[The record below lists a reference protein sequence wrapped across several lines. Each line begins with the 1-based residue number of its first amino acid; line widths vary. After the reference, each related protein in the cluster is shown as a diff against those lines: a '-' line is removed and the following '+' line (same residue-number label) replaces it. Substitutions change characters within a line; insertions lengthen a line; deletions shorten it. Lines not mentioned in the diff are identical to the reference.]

1 MRLPSGQEGSGGVVG
16 PPPIRPAGLG
26 VFVIIDRAGLRN
38 NPSGSF
44 RMPSVHLR
52 RSRRSRERVGLVGWA
67 LVLAW
72 GVGSE
77 VEAQNG
83 GASSAPVE
91 TPTCRAVSRIDV
103 RNHSLF
109 APEDIEDHRFE
120 WALGFANWVH
130 VRTRAGY
137 LRRELLVGEGRCYD
151 PATLE
156 ESVRLIRD
164 LNFIARVEATS
175 RQLPDSTWAV
185 HLETWDEWTTQVG
198 LDFDVENEFQFKG
211 FFVTEKNL
219 LGRGLRLSF
228 RYRNFRE
235 QNDRNL
241 GLSTGRF
248 LGTRANASVAAGTTR
263 TGSFFRQEI
272 LYPFVSEAG
281 RFSLETRFQYE
292 DREHSYL
299 TGDHGSV
306 SHVLLPLT
314 DVEGR
319 IRVGR
324 RYGVPGALTQLGAE
338 VEWLHRDVAGAA
350 RQVFQGD
357 FEGAASASDSL
368 AARLSSQDQ
377 PWSHVRAG
385 ATVGVRRLRFT
396 TATGLDRVSGEQNVA
411 LGSEARLTVGRALAT
426 WGTSPAYSYARAE
439 GFVSGLRGPLLANAS
454 VRAEAWRVDSVED
467 GTSPWRELTLRG
479 RALLYV
485 QPGPGTTNTFVTG
498 LNVNVRDNVD
508 QPYQV
513 ALGGEEGVR
522 SYREDEVPTQS
533 TVVAFVEHR
542 VNLPWFRPA
551 LDLGLAVF
559 GDVGRGWAGT
569 TPFGIDTGWRQA
581 VGAGLRLGFPAGTGS
596 VTRIELAWPVGGP
609 DAGRGPVFRTYWSP
623 APTSR

>member
-1 MRLPSGQEGSGGVVG
+1 
-16 PPPIRPAGLG
+16 
-26 VFVIIDRAGLRN
+26 
-38 NPSGSF
+38 
-44 RMPSVHLR
+44 MPSVHLR
-52 RSRRSRERVGLVGWA
+52 QSRRVRVRAGLVGWA

-72 GVGSE
+72 GVPSD
-77 VEAQNG
+77 VEAQVG
-83 GASSAPVE
+83 GASSAAASGVA
-91 TPTCRAVSRIDV
+91 CRTVSRIDV

-120 WALGFANWVH
+120 WALDFANWVH

-137 LRRELLVGEGRCYD
+137 LRRELLLDEGRCFD
-151 PATLE
+151 SLALE

-164 LNFIARVEATS
+164 LDFIARVEATP

-198 LDFDVENEFQFKG
+198 LDFDVESRFQFKG

-228 RYRNFRE
+228 RYRDFRE
-235 QNDRNL
+235 RNDRNL
-241 GLSTGRF
+241 SLSTGRF

-263 TGSFFRQEI
+263 TGRFFRQEI
-272 LYPFVSEAG
+272 SYPFVSEAG
-281 RFSLETRFQYE
+281 RLSLEARFQYE
-292 DREHSYL
+292 DREYSYL

-314 DVEGR
+314 DMEGHVR
-319 IRVGR
+319 GGR
-324 RYGVPGALTQLGAE
+324 RYGVPGALTHVGAE
-338 VEWLHRDVAGAA
+338 VEWLHRDVAGPA

-357 FEGAASASDSL
+357 FEGARSAPDSL

-385 ATVGVRRLRFT
+385 ATVGVRRLRFA
-396 TATGLDRVSGEQNVA
+396 TATGLDRVSGKQNVA

-426 WGTSPAYSYARAE
+426 WGTSPAYSYARVE
-439 GFVSGLRGPLLANAS
+439 GFVSGLEGPLLANAS
-454 VRAEAWRVDSVED
+454 LRAEAWRVDSTAD
-467 GTSPWRELTLRG
+467 GVSPWRELSLRG
-479 RALLYV
+479 RALIYV
-485 QPGPGTTNTFVTG
+485 QPGPGTTNTVVTG
-498 LNVNVRDNVD
+498 LRFNVRDHVD

-533 TVVAFVEHR
+533 TVVAFAEHR

-551 LDLGLAVF
+551 LDLGFTVF

-569 TPFGIDTGWRQA
+569 TPFGVDTGWRKA

-609 DAGRGPVFRTYWSP
+609 DTGRGPVFRTYWSP
-623 APTSR
+623 ALTSR